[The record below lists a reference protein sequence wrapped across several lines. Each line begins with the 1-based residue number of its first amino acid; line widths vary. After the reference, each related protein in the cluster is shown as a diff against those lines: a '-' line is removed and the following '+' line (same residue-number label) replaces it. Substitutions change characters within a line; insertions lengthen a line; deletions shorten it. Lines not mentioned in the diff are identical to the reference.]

1 MGSIFG
7 RQQRFWLLLI
17 LSSRVDHSERSVR
30 MKLNGH
36 NGFDSTLS
44 LNPWEMIVNAGAL
57 MIKEVIAQ

>member
-1 MGSIFG
+1 M
-7 RQQRFWLLLI
+7 LLI